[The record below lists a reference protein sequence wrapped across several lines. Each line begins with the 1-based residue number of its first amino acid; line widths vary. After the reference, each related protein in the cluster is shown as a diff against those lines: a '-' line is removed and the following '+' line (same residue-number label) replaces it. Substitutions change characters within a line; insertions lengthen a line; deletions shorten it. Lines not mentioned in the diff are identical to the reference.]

1 MAVRAQVQHIQ
12 ESSPWIDIY
21 TNSATSPLRERSI
34 TQQLSLVTPH
44 AHPEPKRWQEPGGWG
59 SRHMNDNAP
68 FTLWD
73 RMNRQYRAPTR
84 DEFEW
89 IHKKFGNGKF
99 LQSGWYICIE
109 TDNPPKPVPLTLGC
123 MPVMFVRTGETFFE
137 PFPEA
142 PYPNPRLP
150 DPCPDLNWPPMEFPS
165 DADNVAFL
173 KALEP
178 LANVRAVMY
187 LPSWT
192 VVELEYGDGRV
203 YEPQSL
209 PGVIGG
215 RTVLY
220 HHLQSPFYETTKNF
234 TQTRELDPSEHVT
247 SFGPLPQD
255 HYNYLQESFLSPG
268 CRVESSY
275 GLPGSRYESA
285 TSASSAGVKLRNLKG
300 EEVLTIANHA
310 FLFPGEVYH
319 PYVHH
324 ENIGDVI
331 DTRPELDIAL
341 VKMTPAV
348 SANFRNT
355 CYFQAEPPQA
365 LLEGTYLKQ
374 GSWAEVDGMSSG
386 LLSLCA
392 FARRYEKPMRPPGH
406 PEIPFQQWQSYTLRA
421 IWGVVNGPITDGVC
435 GAPIV
440 NCDDGAVTGF
450 FHLYDGGRNC
460 LSANIDDLVAE
471 GWQIA

>member
-203 YEPQSL
+203 Y
-209 PGVIGG
+209 
-215 RTVLY
+215 
-220 HHLQSPFYETTKNF
+220 
-234 TQTRELDPSEHVT
+234 
-247 SFGPLPQD
+247 
-255 HYNYLQESFLSPG
+255 
-268 CRVESSY
+268 
-275 GLPGSRYESA
+275 
-285 TSASSAGVKLRNLKG
+285 
-300 EEVLTIANHA
+300 
-310 FLFPGEVYH
+310 
-319 PYVHH
+319 
-324 ENIGDVI
+324 
-331 DTRPELDIAL
+331 
-341 VKMTPAV
+341 
-348 SANFRNT
+348 
-355 CYFQAEPPQA
+355 
-365 LLEGTYLKQ
+365 
-374 GSWAEVDGMSSG
+374 
-386 LLSLCA
+386 
-392 FARRYEKPMRPPGH
+392 
-406 PEIPFQQWQSYTLRA
+406 
-421 IWGVVNGPITDGVC
+421 
-435 GAPIV
+435 
-440 NCDDGAVTGF
+440 
-450 FHLYDGGRNC
+450 
-460 LSANIDDLVAE
+460 
-471 GWQIA
+471 